1 MWQWM
6 RGWTDERV
14 DTVIGRLLQA
24 GVLLSS
30 LVVFAGGIL
39 YLLRYGATRP
49 SYAQFSGEPGP
60 LHTVHGIASAALAR
74 ESRGIIQLG
83 LLLLIA
89 TPVARVVFSVFA
101 FILERDWAY
110 VLVTLIVLAILS
122 YSLVAGS

>member
-14 DTVIGRLLQA
+14 DSVIGRLLQT

-30 LVVFAGGIL
+30 LVVLAGGIL
-39 YLLRYGATRP
+39 YLLRYGGTHP
-49 SYAQFSGEPGP
+49 FYAQFRGEPAG
-60 LHTVHGIASAALAR
+60 LHSIRGIISSALAL
-74 ESRGIIQLG
+74 ESRGIIQFG
-83 LLLLIA
+83 LLLLVA
-89 TPVARVVFSVFA
+89 TPVARVAFSVFA
-101 FILERDWAY
+101 FILERDWTY